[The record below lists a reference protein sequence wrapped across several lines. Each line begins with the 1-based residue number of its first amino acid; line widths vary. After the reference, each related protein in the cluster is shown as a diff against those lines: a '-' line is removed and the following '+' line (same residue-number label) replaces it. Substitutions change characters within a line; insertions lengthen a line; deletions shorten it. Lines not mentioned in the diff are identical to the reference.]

1 MIFIS
6 ISSLALI
13 IFAFFLRNYKNW
25 NRVYSDPLNYFIFL
39 FVLYGIYAQY
49 GAITIDLTS
58 YDVRFQSNLMVLM
71 ASFGIVFG
79 VVIIKLF
86 RSQSSTSNVI
96 QMSNDGIFSLQLAS
110 ILTILFAYTLLIFN
124 ISRIGDFTQII
135 EAYTEFSRS
144 ERMALLSSMRGNLPF
159 SHFFHIGIASLMIA
173 RFIRNIKVN
182 FKTELL
188 IIILI
193 LPYLAFL
200 MIEGDRSGIVKLLL
214 VIWFPIIYLKNITFK
229 WIHPPILALAVIVF
243 ITIGNTRSLIKSD
256 MNSWDYFQS
265 HYKHIFTN
273 TQEFK
278 AVNYSLRAALN
289 FSDMDLVK
297 YPGDSYLQAF
307 PYILPRSI
315 HPGEK
320 RKNIGDRF
328 GEYAKNKFGLIGKT
342 GFGFSPIAESYLNF
356 GIIGVFVVFTIYT
369 FILHLCQIL
378 MNNNNIFLKILGFT
392 YMTTLFMF
400 FRNSFAGQFSNFF
413 WLALILLFFYLLFN
427 ILNHIIHF
435 RNEIT

>member
-6 ISSLALI
+6 ISSLALT

-25 NRVYSDPLNYFIFL
+25 GKIYSDPLNYFIFL

-49 GAITIDLTS
+49 DLIDLDKSS
-58 YDVRFQSNLMVLM
+58 YDVIFQSNLMVLM

-79 VVIIKLF
+79 VVILKLL
-86 RSQSSTSNVI
+86 RGASSKNNVTPL
-96 QMSNDGIFSLQLAS
+96 SNDGIFSLQLAS
-110 ILTILFAYTLLIFN
+110 ILTIFFAYALLIFN

-135 EAYTEFSRS
+135 AAYTEFSRS
-144 ERMALLSSMRGNLPF
+144 ERMALLSSMRNNLPF
-159 SHFFHIGIASLMIA
+159 SYFFHIGIASLMIA
-173 RFIRNIKVN
+173 RFTRNIKVN

-200 MIEGDRSGIVKLLL
+200 LIEGDRSGIAKLFL

-229 WIHPPILALAVIVF
+229 WIHTPILALAVIVF
-243 ITIGNTRSLIKSD
+243 ITIGNTRSLINSD
-256 MNSWDYFQS
+256 MSSWDYFKSNYQ
-265 HYKHIFTN
+265 HIFTK

-278 AVNYSLRAALN
+278 AVNFSLRAALN
-289 FSDMDLVK
+289 YSDMNLVE

-307 PYILPRSI
+307 QYILPRSI

-328 GEYAKNKFGLIGKT
+328 GEYIKNKYDLEGKK

-356 GIIGVFVVFTIYT
+356 GIIGIIVVFTIYT

-378 MNNNNIFLKILGFT
+378 MNNKNIYLQILGFT
-392 YMTTLFMF
+392 YMTTLFMY

-413 WLALILLFFYLLFN
+413 WLTLILLFFYLLFK